1 MRRWTTCVLLVA
13 VACAA
18 GCQATAG
25 KGFTAAKLHA
35 GAVKSVA
42 VTQVQGVFASPGAR
56 GQIADLF
63 NIELG
68 RKGYRVIDRIQMEA
82 ILAEQK
88 FQSSDYTTPEGR
100 ARMGRIL
107 NVDAIVAVD
116 VLEYGEKISMSAKLI
131 DVEDAQILWL
141 QVGHGRTGRMLA
153 TVGGAVVGGA
163 AGVAVGGDTGGRVVG
178 GLAGAGLG
186 GVIGHTLSRQE
197 LEQAQKVVEK
207 MCESLP
213 SVGMP

>member
-1 MRRWTTCVLLVA
+1 MCVLLAA

-18 GCQATAG
+18 GCRATAG
-25 KGFTAAKLHA
+25 KGFTASRLRA
-35 GAVKSVA
+35 GEVKSVA
-42 VTQVQGVFASPGAR
+42 VTQVQGVFTSPGAR

-63 NIELG
+63 NIEFG
-68 RKGYRVIDRIQMEA
+68 NKGYRVIDRIQMEA
-82 ILAEQK
+82 ILAEQE
-88 FQSSDYTTPEGR
+88 FQASDYTTPEGR
-100 ARMGRIL
+100 AQMGRIL

-116 VLEYGEKISMSAKLI
+116 VLEYGEKISLSAKLI
-131 DVEDAQILWL
+131 DIEDAQILWL
-141 QVGHGRTGRMLA
+141 QVGHGRTGRTLA

-213 SVGMP
+213 NVGVP